1 MSSIRDAI
9 RRAERER
16 RERQARMQSMP
27 SRALE
32 DDPAPTPPP
41 APASSAEPAPREAAP
56 EPSPAPPSDLR
67 VVRDDVCPNIEI
79 PVDFTQELAYFRQG
93 VESALPQARR
103 SLLMTS
109 ATDKE
114 GVTTISYYVAAS
126 LAIRDNKRTCLIDAS
141 FDSPRTSHM
150 LEILGRPGLSD
161 YCKGNAE
168 LSDVLIR
175 TSSPQLYVIGVGT
188 DNLNPSVILSSD
200 RARTLPSELTQRFD
214 YVLFDS
220 GSVLGHAETSMLSGY
235 VDGVV
240 LVVRANRTK
249 REVLQ
254 KADKVIRPVGVG
266 QLGGGGAAA
275 RGQFPHGR
283 MLRSR

>member
-27 SRALE
+27 PRTQQ
-32 DDPAPTPPP
+32 DPPAPETP
-41 APASSAEPAPREAAP
+41 PASSAQPVPRSP
-56 EPSPAPPSDLR
+56 EPTSEPPADLQ

-175 TSSPQLYVIGVGT
+175 TSSPQLYVIGIGT

-254 KADKVIRPVGVG
+254 KADKVIRFSGGTVVGTV
-266 QLGGGGAAA
+266 LN
-275 RGQFPHGR
+275 RRTFPIPDSIYR
-283 MLRSR
+283 RL

>member
-16 RERQARMQSMP
+16 RERQARLQTLP
-27 SRALE
+27 SREEPAA
-32 DDPAPTPPP
+32 DPRP
-41 APASSAEPAPREAAP
+41 AGSAEPAPGTRAP
-56 EPSPAPPSDLR
+56 GPKWTESAELR
-67 VVRDDVCPNIEI
+67 VVRDEVCPNIEI

-109 ATDKE
+109 ATDRE

-168 LSDVLIR
+168 LADVLIR
-175 TSSPQLYVIGVGT
+175 TSSPQLYVIGIGT

-214 YVLFDS
+214 YVLFDAA
-220 GSVLGHAETSMLSGY
+220 SVLGHAETSMLSGY

-254 KADKVIRPVGVG
+254 KADKVIRFSGGTVVGTV
-266 QLGGGGAAA
+266 LN
-275 RGQFPHGR
+275 RRTFPIPDSIYR
-283 MLRSR
+283 RL